1 MARSQVLV
9 ASIAAIASINLLSSS
24 FTRAD
29 DDAVDSS
36 MSQFQFSGLINADN
50 VYVRSGASE
59 NDYPVLK
66 LSKGDTVV
74 VVGAKGDWLKILPP
88 DGVFCVV
95 GKVWVEKRG
104 DGSIGRVR
112 DGSTNANVRV
122 GSNLN
127 DMKAKV
133 VTQVKPGDDVK
144 ILGDLDEYFKI
155 APPPGAFVYVAKKFV
170 DVVKRV
176 EVVNNN
182 GAIEVK
188 QADASATATATPNT
202 PTANASSSSTT
213 PPSATPPGT
222 TAPANATANA
232 SATASATETPVPTTE
247 PAQAANTASANTAA
261 PTTAPATTAVT
272 SAADFDALEA
282 KFNAASKLPLDQQP
296 VDELIAG
303 YKKVVDEKSL
313 PGSMLKIADYRLAG
327 LQLRKDALTQL
338 QETRQAAA
346 ALAAKQVPLQ
356 AEAAEIQQRMQQN
369 QLKSFTAV
377 GVLSSSSIYY
387 NGKPLYRLTDPATG
401 RTVVY
406 IATTD
411 PKIIGMEGTF
421 IGVHGQVTDDTLRQI
436 KFISPTSA
444 DAVDPA
450 DVTSGRVYGGMT
462 PASVAPKGS

>member
-188 QADASATATATPNT
+188 QPEATATAQPNT
-202 PTANASSSSTT
+202 PTANAGAGASSTT
-213 PPSATPPGT
+213 PPST
-222 TAPANATANA
+222 TAPANANA
-232 SATASATETPVPTTE
+232 SATASATTETPAPTTE
-247 PAQAANTASANTAA
+247 PAQAANTAAPNTAGANTAGA
-261 PTTAPATTAVT
+261 TTAPATTAVT

-296 VDELIAG
+296 VDDLIAG

-327 LQLRKDALTQL
+327 LQLRKDALSQL
-338 QETRQAAA
+338 QQTRQAAA